1 MKKEIILLVLGMI
14 LVIVG
19 ALLKI
24 TNVAASQYVLLVG
37 LAIEAFVL
45 TSIVIKSLKK
55 VK

>member
-1 MKKEIILLVLGMI
+1 MKKELILLIIGML

-24 TNVAASQYVLLVG
+24 YRYEFSKFVLIAG

-45 TSIVIKSLKK
+45 ASLVVKSLKK
-55 VK
+55 IK